1 VFKNA
6 RHPGNAL
13 IFHQEGILKISNLKI
28 SHRLGIAFALILTL
42 VALMTFVGVSRLQA
56 VANATNVMEQATIKE
71 RLSQEWLRGIVAN
84 SVRTFARAKSTDPQD
99 QKYFQVEMDAQSQSL
114 TTIQKE
120 LEGLIQNPEAKRLV
134 AVVGERRQAYVDMR
148 KSVFKFKDG
157 MKPGDEA
164 ELKTQVDTKLLPAMN
179 AYSQSVRDVVDFQKH
194 VFEESK
200 AQVDALYVSG
210 RNLLLVLGLVA
221 LAIGALMAW
230 LLARSISRPL
240 TYAVSVARTVASGN
254 LASVIEPGSADETGQ
269 LLQELTSMND
279 QLRDVVGQV
288 QQGTR
293 SITTA
298 ASEIAIGNLDL
309 SSRTELQASSLE
321 QTASAME
328 QLTSTVKQNADNARQ
343 ANTLAL
349 NASEVARKGG
359 AVVAEVVDTMGSI
372 NASSR
377 KIVDI
382 ISVIDGI
389 AFQTNILA
397 LNAAVE
403 AARAGE
409 QGRGFAVVAAEVRVL
424 AQRSAAAAKEIK
436 SLIGDS
442 VDKVDVGAKLV
453 DQAGRTMNE
462 IVESVRQVTTIMS
475 EIAVASVEQTSG
487 IEEINL
493 AITQMDE
500 VTQQNAAL
508 VEEAAAAAQSLLDQA
523 ANLAQVVSH
532 FNTGGDKVNPVQQ
545 HHRSIALTSAP
556 AQRPRRAA
564 VASAHKIAAPK
575 LAGKTSSTSDWEEF

>member
-1 VFKNA
+1 M
-6 RHPGNAL
+6 
-13 IFHQEGILKISNLKI
+13 KITNLKI
-28 SHRLGIAFALILTL
+28 STRLGIAFALVLMLT
-42 VALMTFVGVSRLQA
+42 ALMTFIGITRLQA
-56 VANATNVMEQATIKE
+56 VASATNTMEEATRKE
-71 RLSQEWLRGIVAN
+71 RQSQEWLRGIVAN
-84 SVRTFARAKSTDPQD
+84 SVRTFARAKSTDVQD
-99 QKYFQVEMDAQSQSL
+99 QKYFQVEMDAQSASL
-114 TTIQKE
+114 TRIQKE
-120 LEGLIQNPEAKRLV
+120 LESLIKQSEGKRLV
-134 AVVGERRQAYVDMR
+134 GLVGERRKDYVDIR
-148 KSVFKFKDG
+148 KSVFTFKDS
-157 MKPGDEA
+157 MKVGDEA
-164 ELKTQVDTKLLPAMN
+164 ELKSQVEGKLLPAMN
-179 AYSQSVRDVVDFQKH
+179 AYSKSVSDVVDFQQH
-194 VFEESK
+194 VFEQSK
-200 AQVDALYVSG
+200 AEVDALYLSG
-210 RNLLLVLGLVA
+210 RNLLIVLGLAA
-221 LAIGALMAW
+221 LVIGALMAW

-254 LASVIEPGSADETGQ
+254 LAGDIRADSRDETGQ
-269 LLQELTSMND
+269 LLHELSTMSG

-288 QQGTR
+288 QNGTR

-298 ASEIAIGNLDL
+298 AREITTGNLDL

-328 QLTSTVKQNADNARQ
+328 QLTSTVKQNADNART
-343 ANTLAL
+343 ANNLAL
-349 NASEVARKGG
+349 TASTIAKKGG
-359 AVVAEVVDTMGSI
+359 VVVAEVVGTMGSI

-409 QGRGFAVVAAEVRVL
+409 QGRGFAVVAAEVRTL

-442 VDKVDVGAKLV
+442 VDKVDAGARLV
-453 DQAGRTMNE
+453 DQAGATMSE
-462 IVESVRQVTTIMS
+462 IVESIQQVTAIMA

-508 VEEAAAAAQSLLDQA
+508 VEEATAAAQSLLDQA
-523 ANLAQVVSH
+523 AHLSNVVSH
-532 FNTGGDKVNPVQQ
+532 FNTGITNSGEVQHDVRQ
-545 HHRSIALTSAP
+545 RVTTRRVSAQSSPRLGQLEVRKLSSKKSI
-556 AQRPRRAA
+556 
-564 VASAHKIAAPK
+564 K
-575 LAGKTSSTSDWEEF
+575 SSR

>member
-1 VFKNA
+1 M
-6 RHPGNAL
+6 
-13 IFHQEGILKISNLKI
+13 KITNLKI
-28 SHRLGIAFALILTL
+28 SLRIGIAFALILTL
-42 VALMTFVGVSRLQA
+42 VVLMTFIGISRLQA
-56 VANATNVMEQATIKE
+56 VANATNTMEQATIKE

-84 SVRTFARAKSTDPQD
+84 AVRTFARAKSTDAQD
-99 QKYFQVEMDAQSQSL
+99 QKYFQVEMDTQSQSL
-114 TTIQKE
+114 TKIQKE

-134 AVVGERRQAYVDMR
+134 AVVGERRNAYVDIR
-148 KSVFKFKDG
+148 KSVFKFKAG

-164 ELKTQVDTKLLPAMN
+164 ELKTQVDTQLLPAMN

-200 AQVDALYVSG
+200 AEVDALYLSG
-210 RNLLLVLGLVA
+210 RNLLLMLGLIA
-221 LAIGALMAW
+221 LTIGALMAW

-254 LASVIEPGSADETGQ
+254 LASMIEPGSADETGQ
-269 LLQELTSMND
+269 LLQELTSMNE
-279 QLRDVVGQV
+279 QLRHVVSQV

-293 SITTA
+293 SIATA
-298 ASEIAIGNLDL
+298 ASEIATGNLDL

-343 ANTLAL
+343 ANTLVL

-359 AVVAEVVDTMGSI
+359 AVVAEVVNTMGSI

-409 QGRGFAVVAAEVRVL
+409 QGRGFAVVAAEVRIL

-436 SLIGDS
+436 SLISDS
-442 VDKVDVGAKLV
+442 VDKVDIGAKLV

-523 ANLAQVVSH
+523 ANLSQVVAH
-532 FNTGGDKVNPVQQ
+532 FHTHLDDSTP
-545 HHRSIALTSAP
+545 
-556 AQRPRRAA
+556 
-564 VASAHKIAAPK
+564 APK
-575 LAGKTSSTSDWEEF
+575 LHRPAAQPKRLQRPAASSTNKIAVRKQAVKPLPASDWEEF